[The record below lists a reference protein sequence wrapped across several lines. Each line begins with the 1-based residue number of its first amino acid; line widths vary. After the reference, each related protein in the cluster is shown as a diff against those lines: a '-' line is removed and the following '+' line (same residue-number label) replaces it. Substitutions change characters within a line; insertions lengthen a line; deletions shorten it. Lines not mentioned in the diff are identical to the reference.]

1 MSLPLII
8 GASVA
13 GVVVLGILGGVTFKN
28 RGALRAAYRN
38 RRNFSRARQ
47 TVRQLNQERHIGES
61 IKRPGSQH
69 SDVSDDVF
77 DSDSPKSEHGPS
89 RQHSLVGRE
98 SVARGRKTKK
108 HKTKRHSRRRHR

>member
-13 GVVVLGILGGVTFKN
+13 GVVVLGILGVTYKH
-28 RGALRAAYRN
+28 RKGLRAAYRN
-38 RRNFSRARQ
+38 RNNFSRAKQ
-47 TVRQLNQERHIGES
+47 TVRQLNQERHIGET
-61 IKRPGSQH
+61 IGRQGSQH

-77 DSDSPKSEHGPS
+77 GSDSPKGEHG
-89 RQHSLVGRE
+89 RESLVGRE

-108 HKTKRHSRRRHR
+108 HRTKRHSRRGHR

>member
-13 GVVVLGILGGVTFKN
+13 GVVVLGILGGVTYKN
-28 RGALRAAYRN
+28 RGGLREAYRN

-47 TVRQLNQERHIGES
+47 TVHQLNQERHIGES

-77 DSDSPKSEHGPS
+77 DSDSPKSEHG
-89 RQHSLVGRE
+89 RESLVGRE

-108 HKTKRHSRRRHR
+108 HKTQRHSRRRHR

>member
-13 GVVVLGILGGVTFKN
+13 GVVVLGILGGVTYKN
-28 RGALRAAYRN
+28 RGGLREAYRN

-47 TVRQLNQERHIGES
+47 TVHQLNQERHIGKT
-61 IKRPGSQH
+61 IGRQGSQH
-69 SDVSDDVF
+69 SDVSDGVF
-77 DSDSPKSEHGPS
+77 GSDSPKGEAL
-89 RQHSLVGRE
+89 RDSLVGRE

-108 HKTKRHSRRRHR
+108 HKTKRHSRRHHR